1 MRERDLSL
9 ADLDASD
16 RLTIKTYL
24 NRNRQCLINSKYPVS
39 LEKHTKS
46 EKLALSFMKNLKQ
59 TIYSYKDKKSLSKS
73 FGEDAHNNNMFLDVL
88 HDGNDI
94 FGIRLNDDHRN
105 GDPESDMDQKE
116 DAKRL

>member
-1 MRERDLSL
+1 MSL
-9 ADLDASD
+9 ADLNDSE

-24 NRNRQCLINSKYPVS
+24 NRQRQSLIDSKYPIS

-59 TIYSYKDKKSLSKS
+59 TGYSYKDKKSLSKS
-73 FGEDAHNNNMFLDVL
+73 FGEDGTNNNMFLDGL

-94 FGIRLNDDHRN
+94 FGIRLHDDHR
-105 GDPESDMDQKE
+105 DAESDGVQ
-116 DAKRL
+116 